1 MQEWQWTNYMGVIH
15 SSGTPTGPIHWEV
28 IMFWAEY
35 WTYGHLKAKHF
46 HLNFLWEVVALRW
59 YREIP
64 SLRPFFGPYFFGGC
78 SIEGGTLPKTNIT
91 PENGWLG
98 MLVSFW
104 EGLFQGLVLMENP
117 APPGINKSPVSGI
130 NYQPHLVRRIS
141 EPSTAMFVSGR
152 LSLDGSFLKWWVS
165 PTTHGLKPTNFWSAL
180 GVWKW
185 GGKTTILVKPPD
197 IRKKNTKSSWYS
209 SQDT

>member
-1 MQEWQWTNYMGVIH
+1 MVPQQDLYTV
-15 SSGTPTGPIHWEV
+15 EV

-104 EGLFQGLVLMENP
+104 EGLFQGLLLMENP
-117 APPGINKSPVSGI
+117 APPGINKSPVNKWNKLPTSPGSPDFWTI
-130 NYQPHLVRRIS
+130 NSYVRFREAILRWFF
-141 EPSTAMFVSGR
+141 PKMVGFPNNP
-152 LSLDGSFLKWWVS
+152 WV
-165 PTTHGLKPTNFWSAL
+165 
-180 GVWKW
+180 
-185 GGKTTILVKPPD
+185 KT
-197 IRKKNTKSSWYS
+197 Y
-209 SQDT
+209 